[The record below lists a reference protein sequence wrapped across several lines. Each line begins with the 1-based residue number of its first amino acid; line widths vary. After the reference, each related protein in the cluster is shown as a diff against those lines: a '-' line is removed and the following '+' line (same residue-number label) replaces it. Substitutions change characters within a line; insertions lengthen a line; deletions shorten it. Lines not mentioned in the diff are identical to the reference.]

1 MKLFYIISSI
11 LMYNRRYN
19 MEPIQ
24 RLYKKDKIVTRSL
37 HIDEDLYAK
46 LQYLCE
52 EVFDTSI
59 SKVVNICV
67 ETLLQDKENIKFYKK
82 PYKTDSIYRS
92 ILFRKEFY
100 DELIAI
106 RNKKGISFSRLVN
119 GSIKEFLD
127 KYQGKYFKIK

>member
-37 HIDEDLYAK
+37 HIDEDLYEK
-46 LQYLCE
+46 LQYLCD

-59 SKVVNICV
+59 SKIINICV
-67 ETLLQDKENIKFYKK
+67 ESLLQDKNNIKFYKK
-82 PYKTDSIYRS
+82 PHKTDSIYRS

-100 DELIAI
+100 DKLIQI
-106 RNKKGISFSRLVN
+106 RDKKGISFSRLVN

-127 KYQGKYFKIK
+127 QYQGKYFVIK

>member
-37 HIDEDLYAK
+37 HIDEDLYEK
-46 LQYLCE
+46 LQYLCD

-59 SKVVNICV
+59 SKIINICV
-67 ETLLQDKENIKFYKK
+67 ETLLQDKNNIKFYKK
-82 PYKTDSIYRS
+82 PHKTYSI
-92 ILFRKEFY
+92 
-100 DELIAI
+100 
-106 RNKKGISFSRLVN
+106 
-119 GSIKEFLD
+119 
-127 KYQGKYFKIK
+127 

>member
-1 MKLFYIISSI
+1 
-11 LMYNRRYN
+11 

-37 HIDEDLYAK
+37 HIDEDLYEN
-46 LQYLCE
+46 LQYLCD

-59 SKVVNICV
+59 SKIINICV
-67 ETLLQDKENIKFYKK
+67 ETLLQDKNNIKFYKK
-82 PYKTDSIYRS
+82 PHKTDSIYRS

-100 DELIAI
+100 DKLIQI
-106 RNKKGISFSRLVN
+106 RDKKGISFSRLVN

-127 KYQGKYFKIK
+127 QYQGKYFVIK